1 MPKTSKPVVLLLSIA
16 ILALSAGCTETAD
29 EPATS
34 YASTEELQESLIQP
48 TDLPGWN
55 QETVADD
62 GDETRI
68 TENHGKSVKAEGE
81 NFCDPEYV
89 AGLIFSNVDLMLTVN
104 SRARRTCGGMEEN
117 MEKNL
122 GDETFRRDTVR
133 EALTTQMAPIGVSV
147 ANLTYELTDL
157 GADKN
162 VHVYKV
168 RADML
173 PSNGG
178 ALVYTAYEVTVY
190 SPRVVT
196 TMMAAGW
203 GVEFPV
209 EEVARLTALIQARL
223 PVL

>member
-1 MPKTSKPVVLLLSIA
+1 MADVPKTSKTVVILLSVA
-16 ILALSAGCTETAD
+16 ILSLSAGCTEAAD

-34 YASTEELQESLIQP
+34 EASTEELQESLIQP

-68 TENHGKSVKAEGE
+68 SVKAEGE

-89 AGLIFSNVDLMLTVN
+89 AGPIFSNVDLMITVN
-104 SRARRTCGGMEEN
+104 SHARRTCGGMEEN

-122 GDETFRRDTVR
+122 GDETFRRDAVR

-178 ALVYTAYEVTVY
+178 ALVYAAYEVTVY

-209 EEVARLTALIQARL
+209 EEVVRLTALIQARL